1 MHVTL
6 RAFAAVLLCAFALG
20 ASAQTAD
27 TAETAIARIGHEWAQ
42 ANYGA
47 AHKNPAAFDAA
58 LADARRATAE
68 YPARAEPRIWQAIV
82 LASIAGRE
90 GGFGALGKAKEARGL
105 LLEAEKIDPSAMEGS
120 VYTTLGSLYAK
131 VPGWPIGFGDRKK
144 AREYLERAL
153 AIDPAGID
161 ANYFYADY
169 LVDVGDYAGAW
180 RHLEDAL
187 RAPPRPGRED
197 ADEGRRGEANAMLS
211 MLHEKH
217 ASAIAAASAPAAE
230 G

>member
-1 MHVTL
+1 MFGFRRL
-6 RAFAAVLLCAFALG
+6 PAALFLCAFAL
-20 ASAQTAD
+20 STA
-27 TAETAIARIGHEWAQ
+27 AETPATVDSAIARIGHEWAS
-42 ANYGA
+42 AAYGGARKNA
-47 AHKNPAAFDAA
+47 AAYDAA
-58 LADARRATAE
+58 LAEAKNAVAA
-68 YPARAEPRIWQAIV
+68 YPARAEPKIWEAIV

-90 GGFGALGKAKEARGL
+90 GGFGALGKAKESRDL
-105 LLEAEKIDPSAMEGS
+105 LLAAEKIDPNAMDGS
-120 VYTTLGSLYAK
+120 IYTTLGSLYAK
-131 VPGWPIGFGDRKK
+131 VPGWPLGFGDRKK
-144 AREYLERAL
+144 ARDYLTRAL
-153 AIDPAGID
+153 QIDPRGID

-180 RHLEDAL
+180 HHLEQAL

-217 ASAIAAASAPAAE
+217 ASAIAAAGAPATQ